1 MKMNKRSILI
11 FGWLACFSLSAC
23 SSGKSEEKEKEEIAP
38 SFCDCVNKDYHQ
50 KGDREKCKEIEKELT
65 LRLEKADQKEKGEI
79 LMKIQD
85 CKVQGQ
91 YDND

>member
-1 MKMNKRSILI
+1 MKWIDI
-11 FGWLACFSLSAC
+11 IAVFYFSVVLLSC
-23 SSGKSEEKEKEEIAP
+23 SDNAKDENEKVSEPA
-38 SFCDCVNKDYHQ
+38 FCDCVNKDYHQ
-50 KGDREKCKEIEKELT
+50 KGDREKCKEIEKKLT
-65 LRLEKADQKEKGEI
+65 LKLEKADQKEKGEI

>member
-1 MKMNKRSILI
+1 MKINKKSILF
-11 FGWLACFSLSAC
+11 FGLASSLLLSAC
-23 SSGKSEEKEKEEIAP
+23 GGEKSSDEEKKGTTPA
-38 SFCDCVNKDYHQ
+38 FCDCVNKDYHQ
-50 KGDREKCKEIEKELT
+50 KGDREKCKKIEKELT
-65 LRLEKADQKEKGEI
+65 MQLEKADQNKKGEI